1 MCIMFTVNEYEF
13 HVFCNIVKQKCSEA
27 EAPFAENSKCII
39 IRTPSEGVCF
49 LLTKG
54 EAEKFADILE
64 QADNE
69 AKALSMINLFN
80 PEV

>member
-1 MCIMFTVNEYEF
+1 MFTVKEYDF
-13 HVFCNIVKQKCSEA
+13 RVFCNIVQQKCNETDM
-27 EAPFAENSKCII
+27 PLTDHSKCII
-39 IRTPSEGVCF
+39 IRTPAGGVCF

-54 EAEKFADILE
+54 EAKKFADILE